1 MSRVA
6 LVAALVIT
14 TTWGSA
20 CRSQSN
26 LQQLFDTATATLWRG
41 QLSEARRLADLGSQ
55 QTGQPDSVWSW
66 KFRLLRAEIALVGG
80 ERADVAAT
88 VTSAVPDGAGYAWIR
103 AKQKYLHAQLT
114 VVQGRAADALPIL
127 DDANRLATLASATD
141 VALDTQALLGQ
152 TQSRLGR
159 WREAETTLTSLAE
172 RTRQSGDAYREAVA
186 LVNLGMSRFVR
197 NRFDEAVP
205 LFDRVVSFASL
216 SPQLVYAR
224 ALINAGMAHARLGEF
239 TEALELLQRAVRSH
253 EERGSRLYL
262 QQALGEMGNTYLL
275 AGRLPEGIATLKKAL
290 DVANQS
296 HLDSDAAIWAASLAS
311 AHIAM
316 QQWDQA
322 DAFNAEA
329 RRLRGD
335 SRNRPYQVVND
346 ARVAEG
352 RGDVAAA
359 KRIYTD
365 ALSIGRDEPSVAW
378 QAYAGLG
385 RLDIAAS
392 KWQEGLRNYEAALQ
406 IIERRRVDLAR
417 PEYRLSIQSRQ
428 SDLYREYVD
437 VLAGRGQFD
446 AALAIA
452 DSSRARVL
460 AERQG
465 MASPGRPLPAVFR
478 QSVAQLRSVAL
489 FYWIGPVKSYAW
501 VVTKDRVRFVPLAI
515 DAAETTRLVRE
526 YQRLVVDALIDPI
539 AAATTPGDHLYD
551 KLIAPFSMLIPMG
564 ARVVIVPDGAL
575 NTLNFETL
583 PVPGQKRHYW
593 VEDVEIAIAPSLGT
607 LSEDVRP
614 DRTAHAGSV
623 LLVGDAVSADP
634 AFPQLRYAAAEMNAV
649 SKAFDARASVLR
661 ADQASPRRYLEA
673 MPDRFDVVH
682 FTAHAAA
689 NAQSPLDSAVI
700 LSKDGSGYKLYARDV
715 AEQKLSADLVT
726 ISACRSAGERTYA
739 GEGLVGFAW
748 AFLRA
753 GAQRVIAG
761 LWDVDDRSTADLM
774 GRVYAQIAEGRSPGT
789 ALRAAKL
796 EMIARGGPAAKP
808 YYWGP
813 FELFVGSRV
822 VP

>member
-1 MSRVA
+1 MRRVA
-6 LVAALVIT
+6 LIAALVISAQ
-14 TTWGSA
+14 WVSA
-20 CRSQSN
+20 CRSQSQ
-26 LQQLFDTATATLWRG
+26 LQPLFDTATAALWRG
-41 QLSEARRLADLGSQ
+41 EMSKARGLAEQGVHQS
-55 QTGQPDSVWSW
+55 GQPDSVWGW

-80 ERADVAAT
+80 ERVDVASTVAADVPRAAEY
-88 VTSAVPDGAGYAWIR
+88 SWIR
-103 AKQKYLHAQLT
+103 AKQKYLEAQLK

-127 DDANRLATLASATD
+127 DEANRLADVASASD
-141 VALDTQALLGQ
+141 IALDTQALRGQ
-152 TQSRLGR
+152 VLSRLRR
-159 WREAETTLTSLAE
+159 WSDADATLNALAE
-172 RTRQSGDAYREAVA
+172 RAKQGRDRYREAVA
-186 LVNLGMSRFVR
+186 LLNLGMNRLVR
-197 NRFDEAVP
+197 NRFDEAM
-205 LFDRVVSFASL
+205 LFFDRVVSFSDL
-216 SPQLVYAR
+216 SSQLVYAG
-224 ALINAGMAHARLGEF
+224 ALINAGISHARLGEF
-239 TEALELLQRAVRSH
+239 DQALDLLQRAVRSH
-253 EERGSRLYL
+253 EERGSRVYL

-290 DVANQS
+290 DVAKES
-296 HLDSDAAIWAASLAS
+296 HLDSDTAIWVASLAS

-329 RRLRGD
+329 GRLRGD
-335 SRNRPYQVVND
+335 PRNRPYQVVND
-346 ARVAEG
+346 ARIAEG
-352 RGDVAAA
+352 RGDIMAAR
-359 KRIYTD
+359 RIYTD
-365 ALSIGRDEPSVAW
+365 ALRIGRDEPSVAW

-392 KWQEGLRNYEAALQ
+392 QWQEGLRNYEAALQ
-406 IIERRRVDLAR
+406 ILERRRVDLAR

-428 SDLYREYVD
+428 SDMYREYVD

-446 AALAIA
+446 EALAIA

-465 MASPGRPLPAVFR
+465 MASPGRPLSAVFR

-526 YQRLVVDALIDPI
+526 YQRFIVDALIDPV
-539 AAATTPGDHLYD
+539 ANTTTPGDPLYD
-551 KLIAPFSMLIPMG
+551 KLIAPVAMLIPMG

-583 PVPGQKRHYW
+583 PVPGQKRHYL

-607 LSEDVRP
+607 LSEDVRL
-614 DRTAHAGSV
+614 DRPAHAGSV
-623 LLVGDAVSADP
+623 LLVGDAVSVDP
-634 AFPQLRYAAAEMNAV
+634 AFPQLRYAAAEMNTV
-649 SKAFDARASVLR
+649 SKSFDARASVLR
-661 ADQASPRRYLEA
+661 ADQASPRRYVEA

-689 NAQSPLDSAVI
+689 NAESPLDSAVI
-700 LSKDGSGYKLYARDV
+700 LSKDSSGYKLYARDV

-774 GRVYAQIAEGRSPGT
+774 GRVYAQIAEGRSPGA